1 MSSEIEFLEELE
13 DLVNWNLSFG
23 ISIKDTL
30 IEENQLEWLSYFM
43 PIINEVMEEPAKKKV
58 RFSVTITEMDTD

>member
-43 PIINEVMEEPAKKKV
+43 PNIKEEPPKKKV
-58 RFSVTITEMDTD
+58 RFSVSVTEVMDTD

>member
-43 PIINEVMEEPAKKKV
+43 PI
-58 RFSVTITEMDTD
+58 SGS

>member
-43 PIINEVMEEPAKKKV
+43 PISEEPAKKKV
-58 RFSVTITEMDTD
+58 RFSVSVTEVMDTD